1 MIAAH
6 DPSVAPRRALFI
18 APEADV
24 EPGYIGEAASA
35 RGFTV
40 EVCKLWK
47 GAELSDP
54 SRYDLIVP
62 LGSAEA
68 AYDDSVPWLAAELA
82 FVRRAADAEVPVF
95 GICFGAQLLARALGG
110 EVCRASQPE
119 VGWFPITTEN
129 PQTIAPGPW
138 LEWHFDTLTP
148 PGGAVV
154 LARSAVGA
162 QAFTFGRSFG
172 VQFHPEV
179 TPAIL
184 AAWIA
189 NTAEPLDRIG
199 VDVAAFQQET
209 ERRAPQARVAAHHL
223 FDVVLDRVGLH
234 VVP

>member
-1 MIAAH
+1 MVAH
-6 DPSVAPRRALFI
+6 DPPVPPRRALFI

-24 EPGYIGEAASA
+24 EPGYIGAAASA

-40 EVCKLWK
+40 EVCQLWK
-47 GAELSDP
+47 EPELSDP
-54 SRYDLIVP
+54 RTYDLIVP

-68 AYDDSVPWLAAELA
+68 AYDDSVPWLAAELD
-82 FVRRAADAEVPVF
+82 FVRRATDAEVPVF

-110 EVCRASQPE
+110 EVYRASRPE
-119 VGWFPITTEN
+119 IGWFSIATEN

-138 LEWHFDTLTP
+138 LEWHFDSLTP
-148 PGGAVV
+148 PEGAVV
-154 LARSAVGA
+154 LARSGVGP

-189 NTAEPLDRIG
+189 NTAEPLERIG
-199 VDVAAFQQET
+199 VDVEAFQRET
-209 ERRAPQARVAAHHL
+209 ERRAPQARIAAQGL
-223 FDVVLDRVGLH
+223 FDVVLDQLRVHG
-234 VVP
+234 VT